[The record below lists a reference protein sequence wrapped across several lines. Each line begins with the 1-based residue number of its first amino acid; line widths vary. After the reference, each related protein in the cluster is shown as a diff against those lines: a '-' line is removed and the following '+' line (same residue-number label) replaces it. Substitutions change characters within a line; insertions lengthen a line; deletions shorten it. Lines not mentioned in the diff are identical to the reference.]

1 MGRGQRRQESLMKRR
16 KNVIIAVA
24 TEDDRGLDATLSQHF
39 GRCPYYVVVSTD
51 GDEVTEVKTVQ
62 SPFFGS
68 HGQPGEVPNFIKGLG
83 ADVIIAGGMGPKA
96 IGFFNELGIE
106 TITGA
111 SGRVSDVLMGYFKG
125 QLKGASSCADH
136 DPHHISTSEQDE
148 ATQLREDIATLRRG
162 LAEAIERLSR
172 LEKEK
177 GD

>member
-1 MGRGQRRQESLMKRR
+1 
-16 KNVIIAVA
+16 
-24 TEDDRGLDATLSQHF
+24 
-39 GRCPYYVVVSTD
+39 
-51 GDEVTEVKTVQ
+51 
-62 SPFFGS
+62 
-68 HGQPGEVPNFIKGLG
+68 
-83 ADVIIAGGMGPKA
+83 MGPKA